1 MRIKHATLTY
11 VFCQMFLVKSN
22 LNSMKNRFVILPF
35 YCLLFACLFACN
47 NSNTNNASVQSIVFD
62 ASEAQDSFDFGAIT
76 DTSYQIIALETSD
89 DFLIGEIEKIEIKNN
104 KIIIFDKISR
114 AVFLFNMDGSPHSKI
129 FKPGRG
135 PGEYAEIFAMGAND
149 SVIVIFDIGSRKL
162 LEYDFNGIFIR
173 ESKLRED
180 LWVNDIFFFNENLYL
195 YAAWD
200 EEEWGNSRLYLI
212 DDIVNQNYKHYLPF
226 DKKPLAIGN
235 MGPSYSLCNNNA
247 SLIYSGCDTVFS
259 ILKDGTVSPSYVF
272 DFKGKRAKYPSGR
285 VELVFQENDDDRIT
299 NIQWISETDRYL
311 HAYIGG
317 VGNDY
322 QVWYDKHTKTHQT
335 YRIAKNSS
343 LANNSYFE
351 TRLIVNNKI
360 IMAQPMLNVFRAGT
374 LPESEYKLK
383 GFYCRLTKIINS
395 SKIEDN
401 PVVFIFNLKD

>member
-104 KIIIFDKISR
+104 KIIILDKISR

-195 YAAWD
+195 YADWD

-226 DKKPLAIGN
+226 DKVPLAIGN

-299 NIQWISETDRYL
+299 NIEWISETDRYL
-311 HAYIGG
+311 HANIGG
-317 VGNDY
+317 VGDDY

-343 LANNSYFE
+343 LANNFIFE

>member
-1 MRIKHATLTY
+1 
-11 VFCQMFLVKSN
+11 
-22 LNSMKNRFVILPF
+22 MKNRFVILPF

-104 KIIIFDKISR
+104 KIIICDPMSR

-135 PGEYAEIFAMGAND
+135 PGEYMEISAMGVND
-149 SVIVIFDIGSRKL
+149 SVIIIFDNVSRKL
-162 LEYDFNGIFIR
+162 MEFDFNGRLIQEAGLNPDI
-173 ESKLRED
+173 
-180 LWVNDIFFFNENLYL
+180 WANDIFFFNDNLYL

-226 DKKPLAIGN
+226 DKVPLAIGN

-299 NIQWISETDRYL
+299 NIAWISETDRYL
-311 HAYIGG
+311 HATIGG
-317 VGNDY
+317 VGDDY

-351 TRLIVNNKI
+351 TRWIVNNKI
-360 IMAQPMLNVFRAGT
+360 IMVQPMLNVFREGT